1 MPGATVTALAS
12 ARISAA
18 VDLPSWLLRAAMLRA
33 RPRMSDALASKAL
46 WRSSTVA
53 PPRPSAAFL
62 SCSTSAC
69 TGSSQERVMP
79 SRRVVMESRTLRR
92 AL

>member
-1 MPGATVTALAS
+1 MATVPAI

-18 VDLPSWLLRAAMLRA
+18 VDLPSWLERAAMLRA
-33 RPRMSDALASKAL
+33 RPRISEALASKAF

-53 PPRPSAAFL
+53 PERPAAIL
-62 SCSTSAC
+62 RSSSTSAA
-69 TGSSQERVMP
+69 TGSSQERFIP
-79 SRRVVMESRTLRR
+79 SRSVMTESRTARR